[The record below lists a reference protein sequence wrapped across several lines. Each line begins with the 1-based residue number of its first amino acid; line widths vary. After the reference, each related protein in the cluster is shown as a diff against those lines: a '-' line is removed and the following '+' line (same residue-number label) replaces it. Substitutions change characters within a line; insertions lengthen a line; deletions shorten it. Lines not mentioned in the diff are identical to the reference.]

1 MRRPV
6 SRKLLALAAL
16 GLALAPAAAF
26 AAPCPPSLIAQ
37 PKGNYLYLYFPTSVD
52 STFPLYGG
60 TFVSG
65 ATSPLAPFNVAD
77 LDSTIGTTSQL
88 RTGVFDMVV
97 DDYCEF
103 NVRVNSS
110 TTLPTP
116 TVPRW
121 QIVGLGTDSADVG
134 GALFGIAQA
143 VDTNDSDPQD
153 YSRVFAKSFKDAYG
167 GAGNVLNGA
176 GSTLAR
182 WTYAIGE
189 TAAHEAAHNY
199 GVAHGNSAPR
209 PASAEDSQ
217 NWHIMATGSTGLT
230 GLMRVTRNRHFSD
243 TEYEILGYNVGLN
256 IKTLHNWDFVNPNN
270 LSADSMRIKVL
281 STSSSLSINWWYN
294 GSASPWQN
302 PTVTYTGTTQSFQ
315 GSTYFVHYVNFS
327 SPKTWSGPTP
337 GVVLPAAPFHTG
349 VTFAGS
355 ATTIINDV
363 EVFNGSTLLPLA
375 PRLAGYDTGDV
386 DLGSGTFAVNFF
398 NTNMA
403 AGPLQLSQVLVF
415 RSPRMLDIGSMMR
428 GAEPRDLRGEPV
440 EFLSSS
446 RFTNLELVDRVEIP
460 LGKLTDKRSVDI
472 VYSAKDCPPGS
483 LGSVQ
488 KDGAVVKGGAGDGE
502 GVEIQYCHQGNAL
515 SLFPATY
522 TYMVATVV
530 DPQAKHWDP
539 ELEEFVTGPLE
550 SVIYFQLGG
559 FQPDFNQNGIDD
571 LRDIR
576 TGTSRDEDGN
586 GVPDEVRAEGGR

>member
-6 SRKLLALAAL
+6 SRNLLALAAL
-16 GLALAPAAAF
+16 GLTLAPAAAF

-37 PKGNYLYLYFPTSVD
+37 PKGNQLFLYFPTSVD

-65 ATSPLAPFNVAD
+65 ATSPLAAFNVAD
-77 LDSTIGTTSQL
+77 LDPGIGTTSQL
-88 RTGVFDMVV
+88 RNGVFNMVV

-103 NVRVNSS
+103 NVEVNSS

-116 TVPRW
+116 TMPRW

-134 GALFGIAQA
+134 GILFGIAQA

-153 YSRVFAKSFKDAYG
+153 YSRVFAKSFKDAYA
-167 GAGNVLNGA
+167 GAGNVLNGVN
-176 GSTLAR
+176 STLQR

-199 GVAHGNSAPR
+199 GAAHGHSAPR
-209 PASAEDSQ
+209 PASAEDGQ

-256 IKTLHNWDFVNPNN
+256 IKTLHNWDFVNPNGV
-270 LSADSMRIKVL
+270 SADSMRIKVL
-281 STSSSLSINWWYN
+281 STSNSLSTNWWYN
-294 GSASPWQN
+294 GSASPWDN
-302 PTVTYTGTTQSFQ
+302 PTVSYTGTTQNFQ
-315 GSTYFVHYVNFS
+315 GSTYFVHNVDFTVPQSWN
-327 SPKTWSGPTP
+327 GPNP
-337 GVVLPAAPFHTG
+337 GVVMPAADFHTG
-349 VTFAGS
+349 VTFSGS
-355 ATTIINDV
+355 ATTIIFDV
-363 EVFNGSTLLPLA
+363 QLFSGSTLLPLA

-386 DLGSGTFAVNFF
+386 ELGGGGFGVNFF
-398 NTNMA
+398 NTNVA
-403 AGPLQLSQVLVF
+403 AGPLQLSEVLVF
-415 RSPRMLDIGSMMR
+415 RSPRMVDISSMMR
-428 GAEPRDLRGEPV
+428 NARPVDLRGEPV
-440 EFLSSS
+440 EFLSSA
-446 RFTNLELVDRVEIP
+446 RFTNLELTESLELPIA
-460 LGKLTDKRSVDI
+460 KLTDKRSVDI

-488 KDGAVVKGGAGDGE
+488 KDGVVKGGAGDGE
-502 GVEIQYCHQGNAL
+502 GVEIQYCHKGNAL

-522 TYMVATVV
+522 TYMVAKVV
-530 DPQAKHWDP
+530 DPNALHWDAKLG
-539 ELEEFVTGPLE
+539 ELVTGPLE
-550 SVIYFQLGG
+550 TVIYYQLGG
-559 FQPDFNQNGIDD
+559 FVPDFNRNGTDD
-571 LRDIR
+571 LIDIR

-586 GVPDEVRAEGGR
+586 GVPDEVRTEGGR